1 MMGDMAI
8 SIRDLRL
15 SAMDLL
21 RGTRP
26 GWLPVEGRDDLVR
39 VPEDEA
45 AEMVNVLAMDARE
58 YVDKAEIQEGATSAL
73 SKGFFLVTTREPA
86 TEGTRV
92 AAESVARFGYM
103 ARMAEWERLAP
114 ARTHRGSMIA
124 SLRGAVVSDVA
135 DELEKS
141 EDPPQSFYDVL
152 GDVTAFYAAREPLDV
167 PYDAPEGFVLMWTI
181 PGTGGQVRALLRD
194 KTLQMVLQPDGASL
208 TSADGPIEGA
218 TIEDFQQVWKYGF
231 LLRSF
236 EEFFWEE

>member
-1 MMGDMAI
+1 MAV

-15 SAMDLL
+15 SAMGLL

-26 GWLPVEGRDDLVR
+26 GWLPVEGRDDLVL

-45 AEMVNVLAMDARE
+45 AEMAKVLAMDARE
-58 YVDKAEIQEGATSAL
+58 YADEAEIKDGLARAL
-73 SKGFFLVTTREPA
+73 SKGFFLVTEREPA
-86 TEGTRV
+86 TVGTRV

-114 ARTHRGSMIA
+114 ARTPRGSMIA
-124 SLRGAVVSDVA
+124 SLRAAVVSDVA
-135 DELEKS
+135 GELKEAV
-141 EDPPQSFYDVL
+141 DPRRFFYDVL
-152 GDVTAFYAAREPLDV
+152 GGVTAFFAAREPLDV
-167 PYDAPEGFVLMWTI
+167 PYDAAEGFVLMWTI

-194 KTLQMVLQPDGASL
+194 KMLQMVLHRDGGSL
-208 TSADGPIEGA
+208 KSDAGPIEGA
-218 TIEDFQQVWKYGF
+218 TVEDFQQVWKYGF